1 MCGITG
7 FFLGQTL
14 GSRFSHASDL
24 RNMNE
29 TLWHRGPDDSGCWFD
44 EHYGIGLAHR
54 RLSIID
60 VSRAGQQPML
70 SSSGRFRIVFNG
82 EVYNHIEI
90 RKEIESS
97 KNIDWK
103 STSDTETLLEAFEM
117 WGVKDSV
124 TRFVGMFALALWDQ
138 QEQALYLIRDRIGEK
153 PLYYGWQN
161 NVFMFGSELKA
172 LAAHPCFEN
181 KLDKRSV
188 ALFMRYSYVPDPYSI
203 FEGIHKVPPSSI
215 IKIPVT
221 LKCRELPEA
230 SAYWSLKDAF
240 LDGKNDLILDPKE
253 AVAGLKNKLQ
263 EAIRIQ
269 SRSDV
274 PLGAFLSGGIDSSLV
289 VSLLQEHSSK
299 PINTYTIGFEN
310 QEYDEAGTAS
320 RIAKILGTD
329 HTEHY
334 VTVSEALDVIPK
346 LATLYDE
353 PFADSSQ
360 IPTYIVS
367 KLAATEVNV
376 ALSGDGGDE
385 LFGGYNRYISA
396 PRIHRAFDFIPHVIR
411 SSVAKSFDSLPIHIW
426 QVIGRIFR
434 VNQAPDKVKKVL
446 SILQSKDLDVVYA
459 RLTSHWFEENELVLN
474 VNSDYSLN
482 NDWMGE
488 GSAFEPEDKMMYQ
501 DMTNYLLGDILVKLD
516 RASMGVSL
524 ESRVPFLDFR
534 VIEYA
539 CRLPLDMKIRDSK
552 GKWPLRRILEDYL
565 PKEIFDSPKMGF
577 GVPLHEWLRGPLR
590 DWGESLLNE
599 TRLRDEGV
607 FNVGMVRKK
616 WLDHLTGKGNYQH
629 ELWNVLMFQSWHENF
644 LNRGASKK
652 LSNSFYRN

>member
-1 MCGITG
+1 M
-7 FFLGQTL
+7 
-14 GSRFSHASDL
+14 
-24 RNMNE
+24 
-29 TLWHRGPDDSGCWFD
+29 
-44 EHYGIGLAHR
+44 
-54 RLSIID
+54 
-60 VSRAGQQPML
+60 
-70 SSSGRFRIVFNG
+70 
-82 EVYNHIEI
+82 
-90 RKEIESS
+90 
-97 KNIDWK
+97 
-103 STSDTETLLEAFEM
+103 
-117 WGVKDSV
+117 
-124 TRFVGMFALALWDQ
+124 
-138 QEQALYLIRDRIGEK
+138 
-153 PLYYGWQN
+153 
-161 NVFMFGSELKA
+161 
-172 LAAHPCFEN
+172 
-181 KLDKRSV
+181 
-188 ALFMRYSYVPDPYSI
+188 
-203 FEGIHKVPPSSI
+203 
-215 IKIPVT
+215 
-221 LKCRELPEA
+221 
-230 SAYWSLKDAF
+230 
-240 LDGKNDLILDPKE
+240 
-253 AVAGLKNKLQ
+253 
-263 EAIRIQ
+263 
-269 SRSDV
+269 
-274 PLGAFLSGGIDSSLV
+274 SGGIDSSLV
-289 VSLLQEHSSK
+289 VSLLQEQSSK
-299 PINTYTIGFEN
+299 PINTYTIGFDN

-320 RIAKILGTD
+320 RIARILGTE

-346 LATLYDE
+346 LASLYDE
-353 PFADSSQ
+353 PFADPSQ

-396 PRIHRAFDFIPHVIR
+396 PQIHRAFDFIPHVIR

-474 VNSDYSLN
+474 ADSDYSLN

-488 GSAFEPEDKMMYQ
+488 GSVFEPEDKMMYQ

-524 ESRVPFLDFR
+524 ESRVPFLDFG

-565 PKEIFDSPKMGF
+565 PKKLFDNPKMGF
-577 GVPLHEWLRGPLR
+577 GVPIHQWLRGSLR
-590 DWGESLLNE
+590 DWAESLLNE
-599 TRLRDEGV
+599 SRLRDEGI

-616 WLDHLTGKGNYQH
+616 WLDHLACKGNYQY

-644 LNRGASKK
+644 LNRVASKK
-652 LSNSFYRN
+652 IIE

>member
-7 FFLGQTL
+7 FFLGQAVET
-14 GSRFSHASDL
+14 RFSHESNL
-24 RNMNE
+24 RDMNE

-54 RLSIID
+54 RLAIID
-60 VSRAGQQPML
+60 VSKAGQQPML

-97 KNIDWK
+97 KNINWK
-103 STSDTETLLEAFEM
+103 STSDTETLLEAFET

-124 TRFVGMFALALWDQ
+124 TRFVGMFAIALWDQ
-138 QEQALYLIRDRIGEK
+138 QEEALYLIRDRIGEK

-221 LKCRELPEA
+221 LKCRELPES

-253 AVAGLKNKLQ
+253 AVTGLKNKLQ

-289 VSLLQEHSSK
+289 VSLLQEQSSK
-299 PINTYTIGFEN
+299 RINTYTIGFDN

-320 RIAKILGTD
+320 RIARILGTE

-346 LATLYDE
+346 LASLYDE

-459 RLTSHWFEENELVLN
+459 RLTSHWFEQSELVLN
-474 VNSDYSLN
+474 VDSGYSLN
-482 NDWMGE
+482 NDWMDE

-524 ESRVPFLDFR
+524 ESRVPFLDFG

-565 PKEIFDSPKMGF
+565 PKELFDNPKMGF
-577 GVPLHEWLRGPLR
+577 GVPIHQWLRGSLR
-590 DWGESLLNE
+590 DWAESLLNE
-599 TRLRDEGV
+599 SRLRDEGI

-616 WLDHLTGKGNYQH
+616 WLDHLACKGNYQH

-644 LNRGASKK
+644 LNRVASKK
-652 LSNSFYRN
+652 IIE